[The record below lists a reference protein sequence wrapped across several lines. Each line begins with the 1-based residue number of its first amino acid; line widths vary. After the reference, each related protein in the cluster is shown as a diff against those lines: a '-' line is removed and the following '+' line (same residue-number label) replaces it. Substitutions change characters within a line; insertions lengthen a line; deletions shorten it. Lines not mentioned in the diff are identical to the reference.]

1 VIGKETEAEILR
13 LFHAEKWR
21 IGTIAEQ
28 LHVHHTTVQR
38 VLNQAGVESKQVAPR
53 PSLIDPYLP
62 FVLEQLTKYPGLRA
76 SRLFEMIQ
84 QRGYSG
90 GPDHFR
96 RIVAQHRPRKPAE
109 AFQRL
114 KTLPGEQAQVDWA
127 HFGKLTIGKAV
138 RVLWAFVMVLSYS
151 RQLFLRFFLS
161 STMPFFLRGHIDA
174 FSAWNGVPRVLLYDN
189 LKSAVLERQGEV
201 IRLNPM
207 LIDLAAHYRFE
218 VRPVAVAR
226 GNEKGRVERAIRYI
240 RDAFFAAR
248 KFVDLADLN
257 RQALEWATE
266 RAAARPWVEDRTRLV
281 RDVFAEEQSKL
292 LPLPDDHFPAH
303 DRVEVDIGK
312 TPYARFD
319 LNDYSVPHD
328 RVRRSLTVVADLE
341 TVRILDG
348 TDVVAVHVRS
358 WDRDQQIEQGDH
370 LARLAQ
376 EKRRARD
383 NRGVDRLGK
392 AAPASKTFLHLL
404 AQRGQNVGS
413 VTARLLALLDWAG
426 AAELEEALVEV
437 LERDTIHVGAVRQVL
452 DRRRNERGLPP
463 PVLLPLAPSAHR
475 DLVVSPH
482 SLSSYDRLT
491 PEDDHGE

>member
-1 VIGKETEAEILR
+1 MIAKETEAEILR
-13 LFHAEKWR
+13 LYHAEKWR

-28 LHVHHTTVQR
+28 LHVHYTTVQR
-38 VLNQAGVESKQVAPR
+38 VLNQAGIEVKRIAPR
-53 PSLIDPYLP
+53 PSLADPFLP
-62 FVLEQLTKYPGLRA
+62 FVLEQLQKHPELCA
-76 SRLFEMIQ
+76 SRLFEMVR
-84 QRGYSG
+84 QRGYPG

-96 RIVAQHRPRKPAE
+96 RIIAQHRPRKPAE

-127 HFGKLTIGKAV
+127 HFGKFTIGKAV

-151 RQLFLRFFLS
+151 RQLFLRFFLGS
-161 STMPFFLRGHIDA
+161 AMPFFLRGHVDA
-174 FSAWNGVPRVLLYDN
+174 FTAWNGVPRVLLYDN
-189 LKSAVLERQGEV
+189 LKSAVLERQGEA

-207 LIDLAAHYRFE
+207 LLDLSAHYRFE
-218 VRPVAVAR
+218 ARPVAVAR

-257 RQALEWATE
+257 RQAFQWAIE

-281 RDVFAEEQSKL
+281 RDAFAEEQSKL
-292 LPLPDDHFPAH
+292 LPLPGDQFPAH
-303 DRVEVDIGK
+303 ERVQVEVGK

-319 LNDYSVPHD
+319 LNDYSLPHD

-348 TDVVAVHVRS
+348 AEVVAVHARS
-358 WDRDQQIEQGDH
+358 WDRDQQIEQAAH

-383 NRGVDRLGK
+383 YRGFDRLNK
-392 AAPASKTFLHLL
+392 AAPASKTFLRLM
-404 AQRGQNVGS
+404 AEQRQNLGS
-413 VTARLLALLDWAG
+413 VTSRLLALLDWAG

-437 LERDTIHVGAVRQVL
+437 LERDTIHIGAVRQVL

-463 PVLLPLAPSAHR
+463 PVMLSLAPSAHR
-475 DLVVSPH
+475 DLVVNPH
-482 SLSSYDRLT
+482 SLSTYDNLNA
-491 PEDDHGE
+491 EDKHGE